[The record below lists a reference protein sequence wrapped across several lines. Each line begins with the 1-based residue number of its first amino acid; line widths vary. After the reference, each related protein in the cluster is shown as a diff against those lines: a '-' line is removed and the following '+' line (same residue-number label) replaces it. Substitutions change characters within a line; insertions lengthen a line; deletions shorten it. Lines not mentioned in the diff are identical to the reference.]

1 MTSRF
6 FLPFACLVAGSG
18 LFCGNTSLRAQT
30 SVERPAAVLIADTE
44 LPDAPLPQQT
54 QNPSSTQPQSSQS
67 PASGQQPASS
77 SGSSASSGSQA
88 TSPDA
93 TKPSTGSTTQ
103 KSAHDLAQEQIKEQE
118 KQRVLGIV
126 PNFNTS
132 YVYGAASLTS
142 AQKFDLAI
150 KTEIDPVSFGV
161 AGFVALLG
169 QAEGS
174 DYGYGGGIGGYAKR
188 YGQTYADNF
197 DGEMWGNWILP
208 SLLHQDPRY
217 FRLGRG
223 SIKRRILYALGT
235 NVICRHDNTGKWE
248 PNYSNVGGNFIS
260 GAISN
265 LYLPQDERGISSTV
279 TGALVITAEGGAGSL
294 FQEFWPDISRH
305 FLHKDPTHG
314 QDAINRSQP
323 DPTGG
328 GNPFSN
334 HPHRQMQQAEPGQP
348 KQDQPDQR

>member
-6 FLPFACLVAGSG
+6 LLAFAVIVTAFGPFCVGTPL
-18 LFCGNTSLRAQT
+18 TAQ
-30 SVERPAAVLIADTE
+30 VQAKQPVLMADTE
-44 LPDAPLPQQT
+44 IPDAPAPQLQA
-54 QNPSSTQPQSSQS
+54 QNPGSTEPSQS
-67 PASGQQPASS
+67 PAVAQQPA
-77 SGSSASSGSQA
+77 AS
-88 TSPDA
+88 
-93 TKPSTGSTTQ
+93 Q
-103 KSAHDLAQEQIKEQE
+103 KSQRELAQEQIKEQE

-161 AGFVALLG
+161 AGFVALIG

-235 NVICRHDNTGKWE
+235 NVLCRHDNTGKWE

-305 FLHKDPTHG
+305 FLHRDPTHG
-314 QDAINRSQP
+314 QDAVNRSQP

-334 HPHRQMQQAEPGQP
+334 HRHPQAQPGTSDMQ
-348 KQDQPDQR
+348 KQDQIHDL

>member
-6 FLPFACLVAGSG
+6 FLVFACLVAGYG
-18 LFCGNTSLRAQT
+18 IFCGSTQLKAQIPG
-30 SVERPAAVLIADTE
+30 ERPAAVLIADTE
-44 LPDAPLPQQT
+44 LPDAPLPQQA
-54 QNPSSTQPQSSQS
+54 QNPPPPEPPQSQ
-67 PASGQQPASS
+67 AAGQQPASS
-77 SGSSASSGSQA
+77 SGSSATSGAQAASQDGTQT
-88 TSPDA
+88 TS
-93 TKPSTGSTTQ
+93 Q
-103 KSAHDLAQEQIKEQE
+103 KSQHDLAQEQLKEQE

-132 YVYGAASLTS
+132 YVFGAASLTS

-161 AGFVALLG
+161 AGFVALIG

-223 SIKRRILYALGT
+223 SVKRRILYALGT
-235 NVICRHDNTGKWE
+235 NVMSRHDNTGKWE
-248 PNYSNVGGNFIS
+248 PNYSNVAGNFIS

-265 LYLPQDERGISSTV
+265 LYLPQDERGVGSTV

-294 FQEFWPDISRH
+294 FQEFWPDISRR
-305 FLHKDPTHG
+305 FLHRDPTHG
-314 QDAINRSQP
+314 QDAVNRSQP

-334 HPHRQMQQAEPGQP
+334 HPHPQAQQAAPAQP
-348 KQDQPDQR
+348 KQNPPDQL